1 MRVSKKF
8 LGAKKVQQY
17 SKIIN
22 TWTSSVSWSSIK
34 RIVSEALAPIV
45 STLRHPMLKSASE
58 APSSY
63 TSSYDHNSAP
73 REDPLGSCISYIACI
88 HLHSSVV
95 KYLPCMVKNFDYTN
109 TLLLT
114 FKISV
119 VKYRKVV
126 RV

>member
-1 MRVSKKF
+1 MRVNKRI
-8 LGAKKVQQY
+8 LGAEKVNYKQQTT
-17 SKIIN
+17 IHHLP
-22 TWTSSVSWSSIK
+22 K